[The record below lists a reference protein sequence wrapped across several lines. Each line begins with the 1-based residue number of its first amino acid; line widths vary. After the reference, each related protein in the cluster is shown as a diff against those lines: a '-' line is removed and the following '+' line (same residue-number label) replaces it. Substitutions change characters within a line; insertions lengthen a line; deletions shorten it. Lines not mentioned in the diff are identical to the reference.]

1 MLRSKFTM
9 CVGLFATHLTLAAL
23 PAHAQSLEDQAKAV
37 SSNTR
42 PTSAPAP
49 AFAITK
55 APTDPAGAVQIS
67 TVSADDIATVST
79 DDDGDTIT
87 TYTETPVVPTAPT
100 RPGPTDGLG
109 GSEHLL
115 GSVSSPL
122 FNWMDNGHPWV
133 NYVGVNLASH
143 HFNRE
148 IRAANNYSEFNPGLN
163 VTRTNGTYGFSLG
176 IYHNSIRAW
185 SKYALFTF
193 SPDLLKVKLG
203 PLTFSPGVS
212 IGGITGYEKRVT
224 TYTTEHYMQPQSWP
238 QSPVEAT
245 RTVATTTVRSR
256 PLIPAIGLNLGLY
269 LGPWLAT
276 VFIVPTVRRYDVDGF
291 AGFQFNR
298 AF

>member
-1 MLRSKFTM
+1 MRFNTAITTA
-9 CVGLFATHLTLAAL
+9 VFALFAL
-23 PAHAQSLEDQAKAV
+23 PVHAQSLEDQAKEV
-37 SSNTR
+37 SSDTR
-42 PTSAPAP
+42 LATTPAIDPTQPL
-49 AFAITK
+49 
-55 APTDPAGAVQIS
+55 QIR
-67 TVSADDIATVST
+67 TVSAEDIATVTT
-79 DDDGDTIT
+79 DADGSTIT
-87 TYTETPVVPTAPT
+87 SYTQPAVAFAAPAST
-100 RPGPTDGLG
+100 RTEPTDGLG

-115 GSVSSPL
+115 GSVSTPL

-148 IRAANNYSEFNPGLN
+148 IRAANHYSEFNPGLN
-163 VTRTNGTYGFSLG
+163 ITRTNGTYAFSAG
-176 IYHNSIRAW
+176 IYRNSIRAW
-185 SKYALFTF
+185 SKYALFTV
-193 SPDLLKVKLG
+193 SPDVLKVKLG

-212 IGGITGYEKRVT
+212 IGGITGYEKKTT
-224 TYTTEHYMQPQSWP
+224 TYTTVHYMQPQSWP

-276 VFIVPTVRRYDVDGF
+276 VFVVPTVRRYDVDGF
-291 AGFQFNR
+291 AGFQVNR